1 MKTEQQINAARSR
14 LCVRLQTPG
23 LNDVQKSLVMGML
36 NALIWAADGAHS
48 ETMDRMLSDEPM
60 APGKDPTPGLYRI
73 IDGRYRQQKP
83 TWFTVNVAS
92 AAEGEQQISG
102 PVFDRMRDNA
112 VAVFCNWPSYRQS
125 NKPEWMK

>member
-48 ETMDRMLSDEPM
+48 ETMDRMLSDEPI
-60 APGKDPTPGLYRI
+60 APGKDPTPGLERMEAAV
-73 IDGRYRQQKP
+73 GTP
-83 TWFTVNVAS
+83 S
-92 AAEGEQQISG
+92 AYTCPKCGQPMAHSRLRGL
-102 PVFDRMRDNA
+102 
-112 VAVFCNWPSYRQS
+112 FCMYCR
-125 NKPEWMK
+125 